1 MTEPMQEER
10 PWQPWDGLV
19 DKWRRQIVKT
29 DPYIAS
35 PEERRVFY
43 ELIMKI
49 HWLAPRIRREVAKEL
64 GISLQDEKLVRSQF
78 RTDITKFRIKAHTE
92 RMKPSGLSYRDRRE
106 AALSK
111 VAEEDDISV
120 GGVLKQLE
128 RNSDAKWTAA
138 VRKRTKR
145 DKGRQK

>member
-1 MTEPMQEER
+1 
-10 PWQPWDGLV
+10 
-19 DKWRRQIVKT
+19 
-29 DPYIAS
+29 
-35 PEERRVFY
+35 
-43 ELIMKI
+43 
-49 HWLAPRIRREVAKEL
+49 
-64 GISLQDEKLVRSQF
+64 
-78 RTDITKFRIKAHTE
+78 
-92 RMKPSGLSYRDRRE
+92 MKPSGLSYRDRRE